1 MSTTPQRKLT
11 LADAVFIGAGSM
23 IGAGLF
29 AVFAPAARAAGDYL
43 LISLAIAAFLA
54 FANATSSAQLAA
66 QYPQSGGT
74 YIYGKKQLGDIW
86 GFLAGWCFVVG
97 KTASCAAMAM
107 TFAAYAAPSRQKPL
121 AIGAVLA
128 LTAVNYRGITRTA
141 ALTKLLVTLVLAGL
155 AVFFVAVL
163 IGTSPAPLY
172 AVDSGTVGL
181 YGVLQGAGLLFFAFA
196 GYARIATMGGEVI
209 QPERTIPRAIL
220 WALSLVGLLYL
231 AVALV
236 VLSQFSPAQL
246 AGSVAPLAD
255 AVGSWPFARGALSL
269 AASLAVL
276 GALLALITGIGRT
289 GHAMAVG
296 KHLPAVFAPLHP
308 RFGVPHRLEI
318 TVALAVC
325 LLILLF
331 DVREAIGFSSF
342 GILLYYFL
350 ANCAALTQGS
360 THRRYPRWLQVAGAS
375 GCFIVVWTLPLA
387 SITGGLVLLICG
399 LLYYLLFARRQAQGS
414 SDSR

>member
-23 IGAGLF
+23 IGAGIF
-29 AVFAPAARAAGDYL
+29 AAFAPAARAAGDYL
-43 LISLAIAAFLA
+43 LVSLAIAAFLA

-66 QYPQSGGT
+66 QHPQSGGT

-107 TFAAYAAPSRQKPL
+107 TFAAYAAPSWQKPL

-141 ALTKLLVTLVLAGL
+141 ALTKLLVSLVLAGL
-155 AVFFVAVL
+155 GVFFVAVWA
-163 IGTSPAPLY
+163 GVEPAPLVTY
-172 AVDSGTVGL
+172 ILPPPGI

-196 GYARIATMGGEVI
+196 GYARIATMGGEVKR
-209 QPERTIPRAIL
+209 PERTIPRAIF
-220 WALSLVGLLYL
+220 WALGLVGLLYL
-231 AVALV
+231 AVALTL
-236 VLSQFSPAQL
+236 LSQLGTTRLQ
-246 AGSVAPLAD
+246 GSTAPLAD
-255 AVGSWPFARGALSL
+255 AVGGSAFASGVLSL
-269 AASLAVL
+269 AASLAAL

-308 RFGVPHRLEI
+308 RFGAPHRLEM
-318 TVALAVC
+318 TVAVAVC

-331 DVREAIGFSSF
+331 DVRGAIGFSSF

-350 ANCAALTQGS
+350 ANCAAFTQGAA
-360 THRRYPRWLQVAGAS
+360 HRRYPRWLQVTGAA

-387 SITGGLVLLICG
+387 SLIGGLVLLAFG
-399 LLYYLLFARRQAQGS
+399 LLYYLLLARRQTQEPVRS
-414 SDSR
+414 